1 MTAYYDILRILKEEI
16 EATQLVN
23 TITQGDMSSIDI
35 NKQNLYPLSHIV
47 INSSSFVSATINFNV
62 TILTMD
68 IIDVSKSETT
78 DKFRGNDNEIDIL
91 NAMLTIQNRVFE
103 KFRREYQNVE
113 IGDAQNT
120 PFVMRYENGLAG
132 WEMTFDIT
140 IPSNMPIC

>member
-1 MTAYYDILRILKEEI
+1 MTSYYDILNTLKAEI

-23 TITQGDMSSIDI
+23 TITQGDISGIDV
-35 NKQNLYPLSHIV
+35 NKQNLYPLAHIV

-62 TILTMD
+62 TILAMD

-78 DKFRGNDNEIDIL
+78 NQFRGNDNEIDIL
-91 NAMLTIQNRVFE
+91 NAMLTVLNRVFE
-103 KFRREYQNVE
+103 KFRREYQTLE

-132 WEMTFDIT
+132 WEMTFDVT

>member
-1 MTAYYDILRILKEEI
+1 MTSYYDILNTLKAEI

-23 TITQGDMSSIDI
+23 TITQGDVSGIDV
-35 NKQNLYPLSHIV
+35 NKRNLYPLAHIV

-62 TILTMD
+62 TILAMD
-68 IIDVSKSETT
+68 IIDVSKAETT

-91 NAMLTIQNRVFE
+91 NAMLTVLNRVFE
-103 KFRREYQNVE
+103 KFRREYQTLE

-132 WEMTFDIT
+132 WEMTFDVT